1 MRRVSG
7 RRTVVT
13 GNDRSSDTRALE
25 LQAALEIPFE
35 RAQIQL
41 RAGVVLAA
49 SAKRDLALEQPRR
62 RLPHRTKGSVPV
74 RATELGL
81 LLG

>member
-13 GNDRSSDTRALE
+13 GNDGSSDTRALE

-49 SAKRDLALEQPRR
+49 SGQRDLALEQPRR
-62 RLPHRTKGSVPV
+62 RPSHRTKARFP
-74 RATELGL
+74 
-81 LLG
+81 